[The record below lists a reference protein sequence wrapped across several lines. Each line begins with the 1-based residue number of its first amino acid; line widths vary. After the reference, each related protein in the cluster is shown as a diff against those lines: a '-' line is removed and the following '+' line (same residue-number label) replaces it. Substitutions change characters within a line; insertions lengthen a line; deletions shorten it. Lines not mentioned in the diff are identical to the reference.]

1 MVGRGRRQP
10 SRLASLLFVVGCLA
24 VLATT
29 FMLGVMAGRF
39 WPREPSAPTS
49 TLAKG
54 SKEAAAARLGGD
66 RSARPTEPAPTLTF
80 YQDLTAPLTSPPPP
94 PKSTR
99 PARVD
104 RSDKLDAAPRP
115 EAAPTAELPK
125 AGTAF
130 TVQVGRTRRGSPR
143 TRCARASP
151 PRASRPTSPTSTP
164 PPESGS
170 ECASARSRRVPPR
183 RRSPTGS
190 VARARFRRTSRP
202 SEMAPS
208 ALGRVLVSADALKA
222 RVAELGRAIARD
234 YAGASPVLVGVLQGA
249 VPFLA
254 DLMRE
259 LPLDL
264 TVDFLRASSYGSGTN
279 SSGAVRLLSD
289 LTVDIKGRPVLLVDD
304 IVDTGLTLAVLK
316 RTLEA
321 RGPLSVRTCVLL
333 DKQGR
338 RQTEIDVDYVGFT
351 IPNVFVVGYGLDYDG
366 LYRNLPYVATLDA
379 T

>member
-1 MVGRGRRQP
+1 RRAADARAHGALRRGGRGDPQRARPPGRERSGEHVMVGRARRQP

-130 TVQVGRTRRGSPR
+130 TVQVGAYK
-143 TRCARASP
+143 AREP
-151 PRASRPTSPTSTP
+151 
-164 PPESGS
+164 
-170 ECASARSRRVPPR
+170 
-183 RRSPTGS
+183 
-190 VARARFRRTSRP
+190 
-202 SEMAPS
+202 
-208 ALGRVLVSADALKA
+208 ADALRSRLA
-222 RVAELGRAIARD
+222 AAGLEAYVAHIDAIARD

-321 RGPLSVRTCVLL
+321 R
-333 DKQGR
+333 
-338 RQTEIDVDYVGFT
+338 
-351 IPNVFVVGYGLDYDG
+351 
-366 LYRNLPYVATLDA
+366 
-379 T
+379 

>member
-1 MVGRGRRQP
+1 MTGRGRRPP

-24 VLATT
+24 VLGTT

-130 TVQVGRTRRGSPR
+130 TVQVGAYK
-143 TRCARASP
+143 AREP
-151 PRASRPTSPTSTP
+151 
-164 PPESGS
+164 
-170 ECASARSRRVPPR
+170 
-183 RRSPTGS
+183 
-190 VARARFRRTSRP
+190 
-202 SEMAPS
+202 
-208 ALGRVLVSADALKA
+208 ADALRSRLA
-222 RVAELGRAIARD
+222 A
-234 YAGASPVLVGVLQGA
+234 AG
-249 VPFLA
+249 
-254 DLMRE
+254 
-259 LPLDL
+259 
-264 TVDFLRASSYGSGTN
+264 
-279 SSGAVRLLSD
+279 
-289 LTVDIKGRPVLLVDD
+289 
-304 IVDTGLTLAVLK
+304 
-316 RTLEA
+316 LEA
-321 RGPLSVRTCVLL
+321 
-333 DKQGR
+333 
-338 RQTEIDVDYVGFT
+338 
-351 IPNVFVVGYGLDYDG
+351 
-366 LYRNLPYVATLDA
+366 YVAQLDA
-379 T
+379 PSGVRFRVRVGAFTTRSAAQEIADRIGRERALPAYVTTQ